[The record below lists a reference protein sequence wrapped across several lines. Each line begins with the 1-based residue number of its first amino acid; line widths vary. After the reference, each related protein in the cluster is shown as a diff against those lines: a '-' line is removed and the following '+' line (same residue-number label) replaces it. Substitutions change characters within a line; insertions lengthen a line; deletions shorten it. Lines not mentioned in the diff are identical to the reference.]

1 MNSIETLT
9 RTAREQE
16 LSHRDVAEAAELLLD
31 TDEATVAPRVEFL
44 KTLATRGETPSEIA
58 AFASAFLERAV
69 DPAITPAELDR
80 PTLDVC
86 GTGGDKL
93 DLFNVSTAA
102 IFILAAGGVAVVKHG
117 NRSITSNC
125 GSADVL
131 EELGMPIDLPP
142 AGFAESM
149 RRHGLGF
156 LFAPHYHPA
165 FKAVV
170 PVRKQLAEQG
180 CRTVFNILGP
190 LLNPVRPDYQLV
202 GVFDENLPKIF
213 AEILGTLG
221 RKVAWAAHGKTADGR
236 GVDEIST
243 MGPTSVWSS
252 TFGELSETCFTP
264 EGLGL
269 APANVEDLRGG
280 DARQNAAILT
290 AILDGSDRG
299 PRRDIVCA
307 NAGAGFAITGI
318 AGSIHDGIA
327 LAGELIDQ
335 KKASR
340 KLQDVTGSV

>member
-1 MNSIETLT
+1 MNEIDSLT
-9 RTAREQE
+9 SKAQAGE
-16 LSHRDVAEAAELLLD
+16 LSEAEVTKAATLLLD
-31 TDEATVAPRVEFL
+31 ESDDSIASRVHFL
-44 KTLATRGETPSEIA
+44 KILAERGETPAEIA

-69 DPAITPAELDR
+69 DPTITPADLDC

-93 DLFNVSTAA
+93 DLFNVSTTS

-142 AGFAESM
+142 EGFAESM

-180 CRTVFNILGP
+180 LRTVFNILGP

-202 GVFDENLPKIF
+202 GVFDEKLPKVF
-213 AEILGTLG
+213 AEILGKLG
-221 RKVAWAAHGKTADGR
+221 RRVAWAAHGKTADGR

-243 MGPTSVWSS
+243 MGPTTVWS
-252 TFGELSETCFTP
+252 TTLGQVDETRLTP
-264 EGLGL
+264 ESLGL
-269 APANVEDLRGG
+269 PTARVEDLTGG
-280 DARQNAAILT
+280 DAKRNAALLT
-290 AILDGSDRG
+290 GILDGSDHG

-327 LAGELIDQ
+327 LAAELIDQ
-335 KKASR
+335 GKALKKLRA
-340 KLQDVTGSV
+340 LTGA